1 MEDSLLILKLDMVY
15 RDLPVEDA
23 QKRYSEI
30 TVPAPASEPAP
41 APAPVPPKPKPKRKQ
56 IKALVPAS
64 K

>member
-1 MEDSLLILKLDMVY
+1 MVY
-15 RDLPVEDA
+15 RDLPVEEA

-30 TVPAPASEPAP
+30 TAPAPAAEPAP
-41 APAPVPPKPKPKRKQ
+41 APAPAPPKPKPKRKQ

>member
-30 TVPAPASEPAP
+30 TNPAPAAEPAP
-41 APAPVPPKPKPKRKQ
+41 APAPPKPKPKRKQ